1 MGHHKKKRFNI
12 GHLLKDVGS
21 VIHEVEAPIIN
32 QQNQIARLGDKAITG
47 VSNFSNNLILPIAI
61 VGGLILYSQ
70 MKK

>member
-12 GHLLKDVGS
+12 GHLLKDVGH

-47 VSNFSNNLILPIAI
+47 VSQFSNGMIIPIAI

>member
-1 MGHHKKKRFNI
+1 MGHRHKKKFNFS
-12 GHLLKDVGS
+12 HLLKDVGHI
-21 VIHEVEAPIIN
+21 VREVEQPIIN

>member
-1 MGHHKKKRFNI
+1 MVHHKKKRFNI
-12 GHLLKDVGS
+12 GHLLKDVGH
-21 VIHEVEAPIIN
+21 VIREAEQPIIN

-47 VSNFSNNLILPIAI
+47 VSQFSNNMILPIAI